1 MAELALSIDLAVKA
15 ARKAGFL
22 IVHAPANC
30 MEFYEGTEM
39 RNRAREAPLATP
51 PIQLTTT
58 ERFGTTW
65 CWPDDSEPPLP
76 IDDSDGG
83 CDCDAGSTPVD
94 ACVWTRQADTIAI
107 EASDAIT
114 ESAQELYNLLVHRG
128 VKRVLICGVHLNMC
142 VLGRGYGIRQLV
154 RLGFTVRLI
163 SDLTDTMY
171 SGASRSPYVSHFRGT
186 ELVINHVERHWCASI
201 LSTDVTGR
209 PPFRFRGA
217 EVALQADGLW
227 PAADSSSLAADP
239 STSSPAGRGGTCSC
253 ACDRSER
260 HGWSIVAIAFLVD
273 ALALGGRGIFSV
285 ALLYFEAEWAWERN
299 TASALKSLVHVC
311 IAISTIVAGQLA
323 DTCPP
328 LLSLGGGILFLALCY
343 ALVAAMQSTWQ
354 AWLFYGVM
362 TGCGW
367 GALNLNVFSVAVV
380 SGLTDVGSNASASA
394 YERRSCAIPCPP
406 LTADKRRR

>member
-1 MAELALSIDLAVKA
+1 MRLHPRACSPLAVEIWPPSESCLLVCDVWDRHWCPTASARVAELALSIDLAVKA

-171 SGASRSPYVSHFRGT
+171 SGASRSPYVSHLRGT

-285 ALLYFEAEWAWERN
+285 ALLYFEAEWAWER
-299 TASALKSLVHVC
+299 TFVQERVVTDTRAS
-311 IAISTIVAGQLA
+311 
-323 DTCPP
+323 
-328 LLSLGGGILFLALCY
+328 
-343 ALVAAMQSTWQ
+343 
-354 AWLFYGVM
+354 
-362 TGCGW
+362 
-367 GALNLNVFSVAVV
+367 SVAVGCCGDDD
-380 SGLTDVGSNASASA
+380 SKGCGDGGGP
-394 YERRSCAIPCPP
+394 R
-406 LTADKRRR
+406 